1 MPNLSNAQLTAL
13 KNNILANPNVSAWV
27 AGGVDNSVKDWYNQN
42 TVTMAW
48 KSSFSS
54 DDLLDAVKFPEYLA
68 RSNAER
74 QAFDLLVTKGS
85 FNPEKASYRKAIADI
100 FSGATNS
107 TSRVAI
113 LTAMTEPA
121 TNAEVLFGGNNVT
134 TDTVTALKRNWTGKI
149 TDSDVAKALRD

>member
-54 DDLLDAVKFPEYLA
+54 DDLLDAWGNEVENSIHLSVGDFSKTFPHES
-68 RSNAER
+68 SNE
-74 QAFDLLVTKGS
+74 
-85 FNPEKASYRKAIADI
+85 AIHPHC
-100 FSGATNS
+100 
-107 TSRVAI
+107 
-113 LTAMTEPA
+113 L
-121 TNAEVLFGGNNVT
+121 
-134 TDTVTALKRNWTGKI
+134 
-149 TDSDVAKALRD
+149 